1 LPEFNTTLDGLS
13 VPTGP
18 IMDKLINTQID
29 QLGNRLRKGSPTEND
44 LILLNK
50 YRGSFTE
57 AYESVIT
64 VLREQLQLEPT
75 GRPAKSTHSIIE
87 KLQRESIR
95 LSQVQ
100 DIAGCRVVVA
110 GMIEQDRAVMALR
123 SIFADVS
130 VVDRRKNPSYGYRA
144 VHIIPRISVK
154 LIEIQIRTQL
164 QHLWAELSER
174 LSDRTDPAIK
184 YGGGPKEVQQSLAE
198 FSKGMAM
205 LEVIKQGVIDLKIN
219 VDTSDTSEERK
230 KRLEEELQ
238 KAGKYIMMGAQKLA
252 IYLM

>member
-1 LPEFNTTLDGLS
+1 
-13 VPTGP
+13 
-18 IMDKLINTQID
+18 MDKLSNTQID
-29 QLGNRLRKGSPTEND
+29 QLGNRLRKGSPTEDD
-44 LILLNK
+44 LRLLNR

-110 GMIEQDRAVMALR
+110 GIIEQDRAVMALR

-164 QHLWAELSER
+164 QHDWAEISEK
-174 LSDRTDPAIK
+174 LSDCVDPAIK
-184 YGGGPKEVQQSLAE
+184 YGGGPKEVQQGIADI
-198 FSKGMAM
+198 SKEIAS
-205 LEVIKQGVIDLKIN
+205 LEVLTQVVINLENLDARGVLK
-219 VDTSDTSEERK
+219 ERK
-230 KRLEEELQ
+230 KRLEELEEESQ
-238 KAGKYIMMGAQKLA
+238 NQENV
-252 IYLM
+252 